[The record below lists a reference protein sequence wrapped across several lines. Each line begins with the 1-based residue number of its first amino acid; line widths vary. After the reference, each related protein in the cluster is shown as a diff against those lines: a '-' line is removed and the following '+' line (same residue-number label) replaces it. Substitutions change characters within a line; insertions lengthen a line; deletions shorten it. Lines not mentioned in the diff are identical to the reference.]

1 MNDCWVAMF
10 IYAVVYIVC
19 MLVFF
24 MECFR
29 NENGVV
35 SSTVENHLAVSGRR
49 RNVELPCDPA
59 A

>member
-29 NENGVV
+29 NEKRCRVLHRGKPFG
-35 SSTVENHLAVSGRR
+35 SFWKA
-49 RNVELPCDPA
+49 
-59 A
+59 